1 MKIFNMPRG
10 AGKSHRML
18 YASELHNAPILC
30 FNQSQKNTLIEKSQ
44 MYGINIPT
52 PITVEQ
58 FITNQGRENKEILVD
73 EALLVLESLIN
84 HLCYSKTKILGCTLS
99 DEKNSELCR
108 WIVNNTVSDLPLGV
122 LPTDEDDDKRIKR

>member
-18 YASELHNAPILC
+18 YASEFHNAPILC

-58 FITNQGRENKEILVD
+58 FITNHGRENKEVLVD

-84 HLCYSKTKILGCTLS
+84 HLSYSKTKILGCTLS